1 MAHQILSH
9 QHHNAP
15 SYNGVAGVYQITNTI
30 TGEAYIGS
38 TVNIS
43 GRWASHR
50 YKLRKGTHGNRN
62 LQESWDKHGK
72 GVFDFSV
79 LEVVSNKSELIA
91 AEQRFFRELNPTFN
105 IAPNAGSCLGV
116 IHTEESKAN
125 MAESRRGEK
134 NCWYGRVPPCATKP
148 RSQELKDALSKRHSG
163 KGNPMAGVTP
173 PHAKFTDDQVRDIR
187 RAISEGDS
195 LTTIA
200 KRYGVSK
207 ANIAHIRQGRS
218 YTRVI

>member
-1 MAHQILSH
+1 MAHKILSH
-9 QHHNAP
+9 QYHSAP
-15 SYNGVAGVYQITNTI
+15 SYNGAEGVYQITNTI

-50 YKLRKGTHGNRN
+50 YKLRKGIHENRN
-62 LQESWDKHGK
+62 LQESWNKHGEGFFK
-72 GVFDFSV
+72 FSV
-79 LEVVSNKSELIA
+79 LEIVSDKSDLIA
-91 AEQRFFRELNPTFN
+91 AEQRFFQYLKPAFN
-105 IAPNAGSCLGV
+105 IAPNAGNCLGLK
-116 IHTEESKAN
+116 HADGSKAN

-134 NCWYGRVPPCATKP
+134 NCWYGKVPPCATKP
-148 RSQELKDALSKRHSG
+148 RSQESRDALSKRYSG
-163 KGNPMAGVTP
+163 NGNPMFGVTP

-195 LTTIA
+195 LTAIA

-207 ANIAHIRQGRS
+207 ANIAHIRQGRTYS
-218 YTRVI
+218 RVI

>member
-1 MAHQILSH
+1 MARQILSH
-9 QHHNAP
+9 QPHNAP
-15 SYNGVAGVYQITNTI
+15 SYNGVAGVYQITNTV
-30 TGEAYIGS
+30 TGESYIGS

-62 LQESWDKHGK
+62 LQESWNKHGK
-72 GVFDFSV
+72 GFFDFSV
-79 LEVVSNKSELIA
+79 LEVVSDKSELIA

-105 IAPNAGSCLGV
+105 IAPNDGSSLGV

-134 NCWYGRVPPCATKP
+134 NYWFGKVPTCAGMSSLPEVKAKI
-148 RSQELKDALSKRHSG
+148 SAKNSG
-163 KGNPMAGVTP
+163 SGNPMFGVTP
-173 PHAKFTDDQVRDIR
+173 PHAKFTDEQVREIR
-187 RAISEGDS
+187 RAISDGDS

-200 KRYGVSK
+200 KRYGASK

-218 YTRVI
+218 YARVV

>member
-9 QHHNAP
+9 QRHNAP

-30 TGEAYIGS
+30 TGEVYIGS

-62 LQESWDKHGK
+62 LQGSWNKYGK
-72 GVFDFSV
+72 GFFEFSV
-79 LEVVSNKSELIA
+79 LEIVSDKSELIP
-91 AEQRFFRELNPTFN
+91 AEQRFFRELNPSFN
-105 IAPNAGSCLGV
+105 IAPNAGSSLGV

-134 NCWYGRVPPCATKP
+134 NCWFGKVPTCAGMSSLPEVKAKI
-148 RSQELKDALSKRHSG
+148 SAKNSG
-163 KGNPMAGVTP
+163 DGNPMFGITP
-173 PHAKFTDDQVRDIR
+173 PHAKFTDEQVREIR
-187 RAISEGDS
+187 RAISDGDS

-218 YTRVI
+218 YARVI

>member
-9 QHHNAP
+9 QHHNSP
-15 SYNGVAGVYQITNTI
+15 SYNDVAGVYQITNTI
-30 TGEAYIGS
+30 TGEENIGS

-125 MAESRRGEK
+125 MAESRRGDK
-134 NCWYGRVPPCATKP
+134 NCWFGKVPACAGMSNLPEVKAKI
-148 RSQELKDALSKRHSG
+148 SAKNSG
-163 KGNPMAGVTP
+163 SGNPMFGVTP
-173 PHAKFTDDQVRDIR
+173 AHAKFTDEQVREIR
-187 RAISEGDS
+187 RAISDGDS

-200 KRYGVSK
+200 KRHGVSK

-218 YTRVI
+218 YARVV